1 MGQTLQPL
9 RPVISH
15 NPPRMQTTRQ
25 QQDSMASRQLLLGA
39 GIRIWGLREVRT
51 TMRATRIRAP
61 RIAGIS
67 RIRRKRRRTRRR
79 IRRSLA
85 PGKGTTRGSQ
95 GLLSSKD
102 SMTIR
107 SKRRKTRNS
116 LTKISPLSRTR
127 LVRAFSKIKTP
138 ARMRGCRTTRSEVI
152 ILCTLVRS
160 FSIDT

>member
-1 MGQTLQPL
+1 MGETPQPL
-9 RPVISH
+9 RRVISH
-15 NPPRMQTTRQ
+15 TPPRKQTTRPPHL
-25 QQDSMASRQLLLGA
+25 SMASRQLLLGA
-39 GIRIWGLREVRT
+39 GIRILGLQGVRT
-51 TMRATRIRAP
+51 TMRATRIRVP

-79 IRRSLA
+79 IRRSRA
-85 PGKGTTRGSQ
+85 PGRGTTRGSQ
-95 GLLSSKD
+95 GQLSSKD

-107 SKRRKTRNS
+107 LKRRRMRNS
-116 LTKISPLSRTR
+116 LTKISLLSRTR

-138 ARMRGCRTTRSEVI
+138 ARMRGCPTTRSEVI